1 MNSKDFRKTYYSS
14 LGVKTVEA
22 KSLLDDV
29 LSGTSVDIGVLTHI
43 CQSVKIPRIYR
54 PLVWKCLLGVVPL
67 HTELWEFVDTQN
79 KEKFQ
84 DLRRAAHVLFPGKGK
99 RQVCRTPTPKSD
111 SLISSTRS
119 RDVGEYLDADE
130 MIRML
135 MLQERLALGPIRFQ
149 KVKFLLVQTSRHST
163 QRKEQYDRPQ
173 YLYAIADCILEICDG
188 HEADAFWIFKMFIA
202 KLDVTQDPSGYALKK
217 SGVLLDLL
225 RTHNQPLA
233 DHLNSIGVRKDCLT
247 GWYLSYYANVMPAH
261 CIEGIWDATIS
272 GDGELLDYLGLSI
285 LVACKRRIE
294 SCRSEQDF
302 LRLLPQIQDS
312 VNVDAV
318 AVTAVSVWEKER
330 SARV

>member
-1 MNSKDFRKTYYSS
+1 MNSSKDFRKTYYSS

-29 LSGTSVDIGVLTHI
+29 LSSASVDIGVLTHI

-67 HTELWEFVDTQN
+67 HTELWEFADMQN

-84 DLRRAAHVLFPGKGK
+84 DLRRAAHVLFPGPGK
-99 RQVCRTPTPKSD
+99 RQVFPGLQCARNPIA
-111 SLISSTRS
+111 LISSTTRS
-119 RDVGEYLDADE
+119 REVSDYLDADE

-135 MLQERLALGPIRFQ
+135 MLQERLALGPVRF
-149 KVKFLLVQTSRHST
+149 
-163 QRKEQYDRPQ
+163 RKYDRPQ
-173 YLYAIADCILEICDG
+173 CLYAIADCILEICDG

-202 KLDVTQDPSGYALKK
+202 KLEVTQDPNAFALKK
-217 SGVLLDLL
+217 SNALLDLL

-233 DHLNSIGVRKDCLT
+233 DHLHSIGVRSDCLA

-294 SCRSEQDF
+294 ACRSKQDF
-302 LRLLPQIQDS
+302 VRFLPQIQDS

>member
-22 KSLLDDV
+22 KSLLDEV
-29 LSGTSVDIGVLTHI
+29 LSGTNVDIGVLTHI

-99 RQVCRTPTPKSD
+99 R
-111 SLISSTRS
+111 S
-119 RDVGEYLDADE
+119 RDVGDYLDADE

-149 KVKFLLVQTSRHST
+149 K
-163 QRKEQYDRPQ
+163 YDRPQ